1 MTATRLSVMTA
12 VLAGLLSTGS
22 VLAQHEGHEGHA
34 GHDQAPAAKTPARV
48 GDAYPF
54 ATCPISGKQLG
65 TMGDPVVKVYEG
77 REVRYCCGG
86 CPKKFEKDLQQS
98 LAKLDAKIAA
108 DQGPIYPLKTS
119 LVTGKDLPEKPFE
132 FVYGNRLI
140 RLGAEQE
147 RAEFAK
153 APAKYLATLDQA
165 VVGAQGKG
173 YPLKEC
179 PVSGEKYGGDMGDP
193 IDLVV
198 AGRLVRVCCKDCKK
212 DVEKDPAK
220 FIGLVDA
227 ARKGEKPATHE
238 GHEQHKGQEGHG
250 GKDAG
255 HGHE

>member
-1 MTATRLSVMTA
+1 
-12 VLAGLLSTGS
+12 
-22 VLAQHEGHEGHA
+22 
-34 GHDQAPAAKTPARV
+34 
-48 GDAYPF
+48 
-54 ATCPISGKQLG
+54 
-65 TMGDPVVKVYEG
+65 MGDPVVKVYDG

-147 RAEFAK
+147 RAEFDK
-153 APAKYLATLDQA
+153 APAKFLAALDKA
-165 VVGAQGKG
+165 VVMAQAKD

-179 PVSGEKYGGDMGDP
+179 PVSGEKLGEMGKP
-193 IDLVV
+193 IDVV
-198 AGRLVRVCCKDCKK
+198 IAGRLLRLGCKDCKA

-220 FIGLVDA
+220 FVAVIDA
-227 ARKGEKPATHE
+227 ATKHHQSE
-238 GHEQHKGQEGHG
+238 GHVGHG
-250 GKDAG
+250 K
-255 HGHE
+255 

>member
-1 MTATRLSVMTA
+1 MFRTARLFVTA
-12 VLAGLLSTGS
+12 PLMALLASG
-22 VLAQHEGHEGHA
+22 VALAQHEGHGGHT
-34 GHDQAPAAKTPARV
+34 GHEAPRSAPPTKQPARV

-65 TMGDPVVKVYEG
+65 TMGDPVVKVYDG

-147 RAEFAK
+147 RAEFDK
-153 APAKYLATLDQA
+153 APAKFLAALDKA
-165 VVGAQGKG
+165 VVMAQAKD

-179 PVSGEKYGGDMGDP
+179 PVSGEKLGEMGKP
-193 IDLVV
+193 IDVV
-198 AGRLVRVCCKDCKK
+198 IAGRLLRLGCKDCKA

-220 FIGLVDA
+220 FVAVIDA
-227 ARKGEKPATHE
+227 ATKHHQSE
-238 GHEQHKGQEGHG
+238 GHVGHG
-250 GKDAG
+250 K
-255 HGHE
+255 